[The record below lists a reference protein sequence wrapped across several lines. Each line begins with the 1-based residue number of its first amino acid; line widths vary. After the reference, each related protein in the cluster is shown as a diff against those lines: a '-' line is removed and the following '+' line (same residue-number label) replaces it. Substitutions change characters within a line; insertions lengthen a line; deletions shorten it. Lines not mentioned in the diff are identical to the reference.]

1 MKDLIVDELLT
12 VPPPI
17 ATEDLELI
25 ELLAGTEL
33 EFEKEEKILKSS
45 RNQENDTLEADQTTS
60 NTGGSELVEG
70 NKNENDSNY
79 ELSYSFEEASYSEDD
94 DSSYSELE
102 EPQALREKAEKEAEE
117 ARKRILQV
125 TFLRIKR
132 RYLIILVK
140 ISI

>member
-12 VPPPI
+12 VPPAI

-33 EFEKEEKILKSS
+33 EFEKEEKIVKSS
-45 RNQENDTLEADQTTS
+45 RNQENGTFEADQNTS
-60 NTGGSELVEG
+60 DTGGSEPVEE
-70 NKNENDSNY
+70 NINENDSNY

-94 DSSYSELE
+94 DSGYSELE

-117 ARKRILQV
+117 ARKRISEV
-125 TFLRIKR
+125 TF
-132 RYLIILVK
+132 
-140 ISI
+140 

>member
-132 RYLIILVK
+132 RYLII
-140 ISI
+140 

>member
-1 MKDLIVDELLT
+1 M
-12 VPPPI
+12 PPPI

-45 RNQENDTLEADQTTS
+45 RNQENGTLKADQNTS
-60 NTGGSELVEG
+60 NTEYLEPVEE
-70 NKNENDSNY
+70 NINENDSNY

-125 TFLRIKR
+125 IFHIQKADT
-132 RYLIILVK
+132 
-140 ISI
+140 

>member
-1 MKDLIVDELLT
+1 MADLIVDELLT

-45 RNQENDTLEADQTTS
+45 RNQENGTLKADQNTS
-60 NTGGSELVEG
+60 NTEYLEPVEE
-70 NKNENDSNY
+70 NINENDSNY

-125 TFLRIKR
+125 IFHIQKADT
-132 RYLIILVK
+132 
-140 ISI
+140 

>member
-1 MKDLIVDELLT
+1 MADLIVDELLT

-33 EFEKEEKILKSS
+33 EFEKEEKIVKSS
-45 RNQENDTLEADQTTS
+45 RNPENGTLKADQNSS
-60 NTGGSELVEG
+60 NTEHSEPFEE
-70 NKNENDSNY
+70 NINENDSNY

-125 TFLRIKR
+125 IFYI
-132 RYLIILVK
+132 
-140 ISI
+140 

>member
-1 MKDLIVDELLT
+1 M
-12 VPPPI
+12 PPPI

-45 RNQENDTLEADQTTS
+45 RNQENGTLKADQNTS
-60 NTGGSELVEG
+60 NTEYLEPVEE
-70 NKNENDSNY
+70 NINENDSNY

-102 EPQALREKAEKEAEE
+102 EPQALREKAEKEAAE

-125 TFLRIKR
+125 FFYI
-132 RYLIILVK
+132 
-140 ISI
+140 

>member
-1 MKDLIVDELLT
+1 MADLIVDELLT

-45 RNQENDTLEADQTTS
+45 RNQENGTLKADQNTS
-60 NTGGSELVEG
+60 NTEYLEPVEE
-70 NKNENDSNY
+70 NINENDSNY

-102 EPQALREKAEKEAEE
+102 EPQALREKAEKEAAE

-125 TFLRIKR
+125 FFYI
-132 RYLIILVK
+132 
-140 ISI
+140 

>member
-1 MKDLIVDELLT
+1 MADLIVDELLT

-45 RNQENDTLEADQTTS
+45 KNQESDTPKADQNTS
-60 NTGGSELVEG
+60 NTEHSEPVEE
-70 NKNENDSNY
+70 NINENDSNY

-125 TFLRIKR
+125 IFHIQKADT
-132 RYLIILVK
+132 
-140 ISI
+140 